1 MGSLL
6 ACLGRLV
13 DPQTPSLV
21 RTGQLGCIAA
31 ESCVNPILE
40 GFRCLAALM
49 VMAHHYSYLL
59 DDTLTGG
66 RLHFFHNGVDLF
78 FVITGFLFAP
88 YLLGE
93 ARQSVK
99 AFVIRRAF
107 RLYPLYLISISVAV
121 LKEWGDRE
129 GLGIAVLKHL
139 LFLQALPVF
148 DLANVGFF
156 SQIYWTL
163 PVEAMFYA
171 VVALA
176 LYAYRTAGCEDMPDG
191 RSRKFVKQFGAAA
204 ALGFLFIYLP
214 GFDSKSEVWV
224 IWQAQLPA
232 LLLPFWFGILIHH
245 FRSNIERSRAWRSTA
260 HVSGSA
266 LLLAL
271 YLAYPQVA
279 ESGLTARPFGIFNL
293 LSGLG
298 YALILAGTLGHAGQ
312 LKGAWARWLVL
323 AGSLTYG
330 VYLFHEWTLKV
341 VLRIFPQISPLF
353 QVVIA
358 AVGVVLFAAIL
369 HRTIEAPLRAYGRAL
384 AERLTKGSS
393 EPKTPVHLGS

>member
-1 MGSLL
+1 
-6 ACLGRLV
+6 
-13 DPQTPSLV
+13 
-21 RTGQLGCIAA
+21 
-31 ESCVNPILE
+31 VNPIIE

-49 VMAHHYSYLL
+49 VMAHHYSYLV

-93 ARQSVK
+93 VQQSVK
-99 AFVIRRAF
+99 AFAIRRAF
-107 RLYPLYLISISVAV
+107 RLYPLYLISIAVAV

-171 VVALA
+171 LVALA
-176 LYAYRTAGCEDMPDG
+176 LFAFQTAGRETIPDG
-191 RSRKFVKQFGAAA
+191 RSSRLVKRFGAAA
-204 ALGFLFIYLP
+204 ALGFILICLP
-214 GFDSKSEVWV
+214 GFDSKSEAWV

-232 LLLPFWFGILIHH
+232 LLLPFWFGMLIHH
-245 FRSNIERSRAWRSTA
+245 FRSNMEQSRAWQSVA
-260 HVSGSA
+260 LVSGGA

-271 YLAYPQVA
+271 YLAYPQIA
-279 ESGLTARPFGIFNL
+279 QSGLTARPFGIFNL

-298 YALILAGTLGHAGQ
+298 YALILAGSLGCAGR
-312 LKGAWARWLVL
+312 LEGAWARWSIL

-341 VLRIFPQISPLF
+341 ALRIFPQISPLF
-353 QVVIA
+353 QVAIA

-384 AERLTKGSS
+384 GDRLTKGSS
-393 EPKTPVHLGS
+393 EPKTPIHRGS